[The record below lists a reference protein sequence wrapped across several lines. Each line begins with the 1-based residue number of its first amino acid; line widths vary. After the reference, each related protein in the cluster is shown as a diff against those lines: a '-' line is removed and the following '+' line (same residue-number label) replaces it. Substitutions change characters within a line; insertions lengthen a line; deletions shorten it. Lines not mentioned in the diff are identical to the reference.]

1 MTRVTLKSLVLALAV
16 GATAPAMAA
25 MTPQEEAAFRQHCT
39 GDYMRLCS
47 QYDPDS
53 PAVEQCFKERQ
64 KDLSPRCQATIA
76 SYSKTNPKGRR

>member
-1 MTRVTLKSLVLALAV
+1 MPRVTLKSLVLALTVAAS
-16 GATAPAMAA
+16 GPALA
-25 MTPQEEAAFRQHCT
+25 MTPQEEAAFRANCT

-76 SYSKTNPKGRR
+76 SYSKANPKGRR